1 MVHGLLGTDDQAQL
15 DSDAP
20 LDALELYL
28 SLKAYAPKGV
38 ETDNS
43 SEVRDALMQGKNSL
57 EARITSIF
65 QVIPSFSRPHGIP
78 FR

>member
-1 MVHGLLGTDDQAQL
+1 MIRLNWTVP
-15 DSDAP
+15 P

-43 SEVRDALMQGKNSL
+43 SEVRDALMQEFENYNTI
-57 EARITSIF
+57 RT
-65 QVIPSFSRPHGIP
+65 
-78 FR
+78 